1 MIPLRDDNPTRTTPY
16 VVLGLIALNIV
27 IFLADTLGRHD
38 QIDALGGHHIIGGLI
53 QLRMVP
59 LNIINGLHGAPPVAP
74 ALHPVWLTIFTSM
87 FMHANLLH
95 ICGNMLYLWIFGNN
109 IEDALGHVKFLLF
122 YLAGGFVAA
131 VAHILST
138 SVDPALAAAPTVG
151 ASGAIAAVL
160 GAYLILFPKARVVC
174 LIPLGYFITTAR
186 VPAVIVLLLWI
197 GMQFISVSFI
207 GGYGTGSGGVAY
219 WAHIGG
225 FVAGILLILI
235 LPKTKPPRSA
245 YEGRYPEW

>member
-1 MIPLRDDNPTRTTPY
+1 LIPLRDDNPTRTTPY
-16 VVLGLIALNIV
+16 VVFGLIAVNII
-27 IFLADTLGRHD
+27 IFLIDMLGTHD
-38 QIDALGGHHIIGGLI
+38 HTGGLM

-59 LNIINGLHGAPPVAP
+59 LNIINGLHGAPAVAP

-95 ICGNMLYLWIFGNN
+95 IGGNMLYLWIFGNN
-109 IEDALGHVKFLLF
+109 IEDTLGHVGFLLF

-138 SVDPALAAAPTVG
+138 AGDPRLAAAPTVG

-160 GAYLILFPKARVVC
+160 GAYLILFPQARVVC
-174 LIPLGYFITTAR
+174 LIMLGYFITTAR
-186 VPAVIVLLLWI
+186 VPAIIVLLLWI

-207 GGYGTGSGGVAY
+207 GGYGTGSSGVAY

-225 FVAGILLILI
+225 FVAGILMILI
-235 LPKTKPPRSA
+235 LPKTRPSGSA
-245 YEGRYPEW
+245 YEGRYPKW